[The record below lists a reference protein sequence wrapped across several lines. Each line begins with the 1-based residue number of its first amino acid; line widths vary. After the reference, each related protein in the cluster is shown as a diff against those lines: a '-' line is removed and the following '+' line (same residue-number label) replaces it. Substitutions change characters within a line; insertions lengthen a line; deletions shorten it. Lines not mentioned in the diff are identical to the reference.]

1 MSHQHVHIWAKD
13 TCYTSLNERDDQ
25 EYEFFSF
32 ITFII
37 PWVVLSDITQG
48 YYYSSCFLA
57 CSTKLTKDFRLGPNV
72 QGLGLKKI

>member
-1 MSHQHVHIWAKD
+1 MSHQRVHIWAKD

-25 EYEFFSF
+25 EYEFF

-48 YYYSSCFLA
+48 YFYSSCFLA